1 MTPSNIS
8 RRTALATAAAA
19 TTALAGRGAQAATT
33 RAATRSDVIVI
44 GAGLS
49 GLNAA
54 LILEEL
60 GAKVTVLEGT
70 DRIGGRLFTAKDKDI
85 PGAPEMGG
93 SGIGAGYARLI
104 DAANKYSVKLVPQR
118 LRTEPRPGELMF
130 HLYGQ
135 GIKLEDWATHPRNPF
150 SAAEKKIPAHLYQ
163 FTYYSKDNP
172 LPDIES
178 WQDPK
183 YAQWDISSHEFLR
196 RKGVTDEA
204 IRLGVGTNLS
214 YGYSEYDMSVLMHFQ
229 IDRVGQMNASLGD
242 GSGAK
247 AGEGGNQR
255 IPEAMARGVKSE
267 IQMKTHVISIREDK
281 DSIEVEAR
289 DGRTW
294 KAKYVLCALPF
305 SALRLVR
312 IEPGLTGLQA
322 EGLAGLDYT
331 PVFQVHFQPTKK
343 YWEMDGLP
351 PSMWTDRAPGRFMA
365 LKNNPSDPAEVT
377 TCLSFINGAMAKF
390 MDRLAPEDAVAFI
403 LRELAAMRPSTKG
416 ALKHVKT
423 WSWNR
428 NVFAGGAY
436 AYWQPGQITRF
447 AKELGKPRGRMHFA
461 GEHTAVTNRGM
472 EGAMESGERAALEIA
487 EKL

>member
-1 MTPSNIS
+1 MTLLS
-8 RRTALATAAAA
+8 RRSALGTSTAAALA
-19 TTALAGRGAQAATT
+19 MTTRPARAQAKP
-33 RAATRSDVIVI
+33 DVII
-44 GAGLS
+44 LGAGLS

-70 DRIGGRLFTAKDKDI
+70 HRIGGRLYTANPNEI

-104 DAANKYSVKLVPQR
+104 DASNKFGVKLVPQR
-118 LRTEPRPGELMF
+118 LRTEPRIGDLMY

-135 GIKLEDWATHPRNPF
+135 AIKLNEWATHPRNPF
-150 SAAEKKIPAHLYQ
+150 PEAEKKTPAHLYQ

-172 LPDIES
+172 LPDIEA

-196 RKGVTDEA
+196 RKGVSDEA

-229 IDRVGQMNASLGD
+229 IDKVIQMSAAIGTGQ
-242 GSGAK
+242 GAR

-255 IPEAMARGVKSE
+255 IPEAMAKGVKSE
-267 IQMKTHVISIREDK
+267 IQLNTHVIAIRESK
-281 DSIEVEAR
+281 DAVEVESR
-289 DGRTW
+289 DGRKW
-294 KAKYVLCALPF
+294 SAKYVLSTLPV

-312 IEPGLTGLQA
+312 IDPGLTGLQA

-343 YWEMDGLP
+343 YWEIDGLP

-365 LKNNPSDPAEVT
+365 LRNNPNDPNEVT
-377 TCLSFINGAMAKF
+377 TCLSFVNGAMAKF
-390 MDRLAPEDAVAFI
+390 MDRLAPEDAVDFI
-403 LRELAAMRPSTKG
+403 LRELADMRPSTKG

-447 AKELGKPRGRMHFA
+447 ARELGKPRGRLHFA

-472 EGAMESGERAALEIA
+472 EGAMESGERAALEIGD
-487 EKL
+487 KL

>member
-1 MTPSNIS
+1 MAPLS
-8 RRTALATAAAA
+8 RRHLIGAS
-19 TTALAGRGAQAATT
+19 TTALALATSKARAQHKA
-33 RAATRSDVIVI
+33 DVII
-44 GAGLS
+44 LGAGLA

-54 LILEEL
+54 LLLEEL

-70 DRIGGRLFTAKDKDI
+70 DRIGGRLFTASASDI

-93 SGIGAGYARLI
+93 SGIGANYARLV
-104 DAANKYSVKLVPQR
+104 DAADKYGVKLVPQR
-118 LRTEPRPGELMF
+118 LRTEPRPGELMY

-135 GIKLEDWATHPRNPF
+135 AIKLDEWATHPRNPF
-150 SAAEKKIPAHLYQ
+150 PAAEKKIPAHLYQ
-163 FTYYSKDNP
+163 FTYYTKDNP

-183 YAQWDISSHEFLR
+183 FAQWDISTHEFLK
-196 RKGVTDEA
+196 RKGVPDEA

-229 IDRVGQMNASLGD
+229 IDKVIQMSAALGT
-242 GSGAK
+242 GGGAR

-255 IPEAMARGVKSE
+255 IPEAMARAVKSE
-267 IQMKTHVISIREDK
+267 IQMKTHVIAIREDK
-281 DSIEVEAR
+281 DGVDVEAR

-294 KAKYVLCALPF
+294 RAKYLISSLPV

-322 EGLAGLDYT
+322 EGVAGLDYT
-331 PVFQVHFQPTKK
+331 PVFQVHFVPTKK

-365 LKNNPSDPAEVT
+365 LKNNSADPNEVT
-377 TCLSFINGAMAKF
+377 TCLSFVNGAMAKF
-390 MDRLAPEDAVAFI
+390 MDRLAPEDAVDFI
-403 LRELAAMRPSTKG
+403 LRELADMRPSTKG
-416 ALKHVKT
+416 ALRHVKT

-447 AKELGKPRGRMHFA
+447 ARDLGKPRGWLHFA

-472 EGAMESGERAALEIA
+472 EGAMESGERAALEVA
-487 EKL
+487 ARL

>member
-1 MTPSNIS
+1 MDISTIS
-8 RRTALATAAAA
+8 RRTALSVAAIAS
-19 TTALAGRGAQAATT
+19 TALMTKRAIAQTK
-33 RAATRSDVIVI
+33 SDVIII

-70 DRIGGRLFTAKDKDI
+70 NRIGGRLYTASDTDI

-93 SGIGAGYARLI
+93 SGIGAGYARLV
-104 DAANKYSVKLVPQR
+104 DAANKFGVKLVPQR

-135 GIKLEDWATHPRNPF
+135 NIKADEWATHPRNPF
-150 SAAEKKIPAHLYQ
+150 PAAEKKILPHLYQ
-163 FTYYSKDNP
+163 FGYYAKDNP

-183 YAQWDISSHEFLR
+183 FAPWDISSHEFLR
-196 RKGVTDEA
+196 RKGISDDA

-229 IDRVGQMNASLGD
+229 IDRVGQMNMSLGD

-255 IPEAMARGVKSE
+255 IPEAMAKGVKSE
-267 IQMKTHVISIREDK
+267 IQMKTHVVAIRDNK
-281 DSIEVEAR
+281 DGVEVEAR
-289 DGRTW
+289 DGRKW
-294 KAKYVLCALPF
+294 QAKYVLCAVPF

-365 LKNNPSDPAEVT
+365 LRNNPSDPKEVT
-377 TCLSFINGAMAKF
+377 TCLSFVNGAMAKF
-390 MDRLAPEDAVAFI
+390 MDRLAPEDAVDLI
-403 LRELAAMRPSTKG
+403 LRELADMRPSTKG
-416 ALKHVKT
+416 GLKHVKT

-447 AKELGKPRGRMHFA
+447 AKELGKPRGRMYFA

-472 EGAMESGERAALEIA
+472 EGAMESGERAALEIG